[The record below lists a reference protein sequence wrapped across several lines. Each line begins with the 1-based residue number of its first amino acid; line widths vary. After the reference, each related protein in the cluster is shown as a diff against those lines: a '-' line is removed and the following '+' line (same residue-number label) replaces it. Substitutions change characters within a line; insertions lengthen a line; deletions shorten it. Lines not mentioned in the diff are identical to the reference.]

1 MGVADANV
9 TGNVHGGLILRL
21 CDEVAG
27 IAAVRHSGARVVTAA
42 LDRMTFLHPV
52 FVGNLV
58 TVKATVNAAWRTS
71 MEVGVRV
78 EAENVRTGEVTHT
91 STAYLTMV
99 ALDEDGRPSAVPPVE
114 PETADEQR
122 RAREAQLR
130 RDNRLEERRRIDSG
144 RSETLSSSKRMS
156 LRFRPGCP
164 DPSQTTGPEG
174 WASSGSWRHSVK
186 RPSLTVT
193 RT

>member
-9 TGNVHGGLILRL
+9 AGNVHGGLILRL

-52 FVGNLV
+52 YVGNLV
-58 TVKATVNAAWRTS
+58 TVKATVNAAWRSS

-99 ALDEDGRPSAVPPVE
+99 ALDEDGRPLTVPPVE

-130 RDNRLEERRRIDSG
+130 RDNRLEERRRIDSH
-144 RSETLSSSKRMS
+144 RN
-156 LRFRPGCP
+156 
-164 DPSQTTGPEG
+164 
-174 WASSGSWRHSVK
+174 
-186 RPSLTVT
+186 